1 MRRDGGPPR
10 CCGGVGRNAKPYRFC
25 LADARPSVRPSVDL
39 SLLAAAAAAR
49 TEPRRVRD
57 GPRSS
62 GPRPADG
69 RPGSDDAG
77 EKTRTSR
84 RRSPGRT
91 NTSRVCLSA
100 TKYDTIRGALN
111 GSVYRTDT
119 ATKQWKTE
127 KLKGKERICSEVSAS
142 SPGSPWSQT

>member
-1 MRRDGGPPR
+1 MSRRDAE
-10 CCGGVGRNAKPYRFC
+10 GRRSTKVLRRRRSKCKAVSILSCRR
-25 LADARPSVRPSVDL
+25 ATVRPSVRPSVDL

-119 ATKQWKTE
+119 ATTHTHTRLTALFRDYPGE
-127 KLKGKERICSEVSAS
+127 PVPER
-142 SPGSPWSQT
+142 

>member
-1 MRRDGGPPR
+1 MSGGQMSRRDAE
-10 CCGGVGRNAKPYRFC
+10 GRRSTKVLRRRRSKCKAVSILSCRR
-25 LADARPSVRPSVDL
+25 ATVRPSVDL

-91 NTSRVCLSA
+91 NTSRVCLSVR
-100 TKYDTIRGALN
+100 YQIRYEVR
-111 GSVYRTDT
+111 ST
-119 ATKQWKTE
+119 AQSTARIQQLHTHTR
-127 KLKGKERICSEVSAS
+127 LTAIFRDYPGER
-142 SPGSPWSQT
+142 